1 MNEAGGAGRDFGTAT
16 TSEIGVRRAT
26 RSDGAILA
34 RLIDIAGD
42 GIPTHLW
49 GASAGP
55 GETALDVGRRRAER
69 DEGGFSFRN
78 AMLAEI
84 DGAVAGLLLGYRQPD
99 FFDDGNMDL
108 LPPIVQPLVEL
119 EAAAPGSWY
128 LNALAVLPNAQGRGV
143 GRRLLAEADRLAAE
157 SGAPLLSVIVAS
169 ENGRAFS
176 LYRQHGFREID
187 RRAVV
192 AYPGFAYGGDWV
204 MMVKL
209 LG

>member
-1 MNEAGGAGRDFGTAT
+1 MSETAATGVGAAADIA
-16 TSEIGVRRAT
+16 VRRAS
-26 RSDGAILA
+26 RADGAILA

-49 GASAGP
+49 AASAGP

-78 AMLAEI
+78 AVLAELG
-84 DGAVAGLLLGYRQPD
+84 GAVAGLLLGYRQPD
-99 FFDDGNMDL
+99 FVDQSDLDL
-108 LPPIVQPLVEL
+108 LPPIVRPLIEL

-128 LNALAVLPNAQGRGV
+128 LNALAVLPECQGRGV
-143 GRRLLAEADRLAAE
+143 GRRLLAEADLIAAL
-157 SGAPLLSVIVAS
+157 SGARELSVIVAG
-169 ENGRAFS
+169 ENARAFA
-176 LYRQHGFREID
+176 LYEAHGFRAVD
-187 RRAVV
+187 RRPVL

-204 MMVKL
+204 AMVKR